1 MSDSALY
8 RDLAYVF
15 VAAVLGG
22 LVARRLRQPLVIG
35 YVLGGIIIGPFIAG
49 PSVSEIQ
56 VFELIAEIG
65 VILLMYSIGV
75 EFSVRDLLQ
84 VRWVSLVG
92 GPLGILAVIGLAL
105 GGGSLMGW
113 STLQSVSIGAVVSL
127 SSTVVLTRV
136 LTDRAELH
144 SEQGRVMVG
153 ITLVNDL
160 VFVVMTVLLPSL
172 GSMSSSRPLDVG
184 LALGKAL
191 AILVPVAIV
200 AAKVIPPL
208 MARVPRTENQDLRVL
223 VALGLGFATT
233 AATHAL
239 GLPLEAGAFLAGMIV
254 SESNVAR
261 ETLTD
266 LLPLRNSL
274 TALFFVTI
282 GALIDLKALLSNPHL
297 LGMLVLL
304 IVVGKFLIWTV
315 VVWFFRYPLRIAVL
329 VGVGL
334 TQIGEFSYVLV
345 KLARD
350 ARLVDKDIYSATLA
364 ASLLTILLNAFL
376 MRIVLRMDRWFGHHT
391 GRVSETYWQD
401 EL

>member
-1 MSDSALY
+1 MSPNQLIAHRRPTFTLV

-105 GGGSLMGW
+105 GGGSPMGW

-172 GSMSSSRPLDVG
+172 GSMSSSWPLEVG
-184 LALGKAL
+184 LAFGKAL

-297 LGMLVLL
+297 LEMLVLL
-304 IVVGKFLIWTV
+304 IVVRKFLIWTV
-315 VVWFFRYPLRIAVL
+315 VV
-329 VGVGL
+329 
-334 TQIGEFSYVLV
+334 
-345 KLARD
+345 
-350 ARLVDKDIYSATLA
+350 
-364 ASLLTILLNAFL
+364 
-376 MRIVLRMDRWFGHHT
+376 
-391 GRVSETYWQD
+391 
-401 EL
+401 

>member
-65 VILLMYSIGV
+65 VILVMYSIGV
-75 EFSVRDLLQ
+75 EFSVSDLLQ

-105 GGGSLMGW
+105 GGGSPMGW

-172 GSMSSSRPLDVG
+172 GSMSSSRPLEVG

-254 SESNVAR
+254 SESNVAH

-282 GALIDLKALLSNPHL
+282 GALIDLKALLSNPRL

-345 KLARD
+345 QLARD

-391 GRVSETYWQD
+391 GRVSETYWQE